1 MTQKSPIVGDE
12 WNRNRA
18 HAIEL
23 LKNKTS
29 FLFAGDIDPDS
40 VGSMLSLGLF
50 LRLQGKRVYMVISNS
65 LGENLD
71 YFQNIIEF
79 NQIHVVRKADE
90 LIPLKG
96 KIDVIIFCDTANTK
110 LVPFYSELVTQILV
124 DNPDVIEIDHHFG
137 ADSEKVTSNGVQ
149 LFRKANANT
158 EIIGE
163 LLDQLTEKGSELP
176 NPFNQRNILL
186 ALITGLLGDTVG
198 GKVVHYREDYDFW
211 IKRLGDQLEK
221 HTRWRDATETRPAD
235 SRQTKF
241 GNPFQLL
248 QHLNRLSPEQDAC
261 LNFLTDRV
269 FKNHGIG
276 LLNLMNSTYPEVGHV
291 CQPYQSDWFQ
301 DILGFL
307 VNLVPEQAG
316 KVGILLF
323 HGKNAEGKDCIFI
336 KIRRAVD
343 YDGIDLRRVEDHI
356 RSAFDG
362 KYMGGGGHPGAVSF
376 RIHPD
381 EEDEVL
387 ARFHQVTEFL
397 RENMT

>member
-1 MTQKSPIVGDE
+1 
-12 WNRNRA
+12 
-18 HAIEL
+18 
-23 LKNKTS
+23 
-29 FLFAGDIDPDS
+29 
-40 VGSMLSLGLF
+40 
-50 LRLQGKRVYMVISNS
+50 
-65 LGENLD
+65 
-71 YFQNIIEF
+71 
-79 NQIHVVRKADE
+79 
-90 LIPLKG
+90 
-96 KIDVIIFCDTANTK
+96 
-110 LVPFYSELVTQILV
+110 
-124 DNPDVIEIDHHFG
+124 
-137 ADSEKVTSNGVQ
+137 
-149 LFRKANANT
+149 
-158 EIIGE
+158 
-163 LLDQLTEKGSELP
+163 
-176 NPFNQRNILL
+176 
-186 ALITGLLGDTVG
+186 
-198 GKVVHYREDYDFW
+198 
-211 IKRLGDQLEK
+211 
-221 HTRWRDATETRPAD
+221 
-235 SRQTKF
+235 
-241 GNPFQLL
+241 
-248 QHLNRLSPEQDAC
+248 
-261 LNFLTDRV
+261 
-269 FKNHGIG
+269 
-276 LLNLMNSTYPEVGHV
+276 MNSTYPEVGHV